1 MITLYALGLIL
12 ATSGTASDTSFA
24 VARVGAPPIQL
35 WMNGDRRFR
44 EGERVRVQVET
55 EVDGFLLV
63 LHSDTE
69 GRVRVLFPV
78 EPRDD
83 ALVQAR
89 RRYEVRAAD
98 NARDAFVAD
107 YEGTGLV
114 WAAVAADPWRFEE
127 ISRDGRWDYGR
138 LDVDRDADPERA
150 LTDLA
155 QRISSSRGF
164 DYDVLGY
171 RVYGSSLYTASYYP
185 RPIYIYDDYLFCG
198 GWNWRF
204 HGCNRWPLD
213 GGFHISVGYGG
224 FYDPWYYPYRYRYG
238 YGYGYPYRP
247 YYPYYPVR
255 PPIFVSGNRPYVA
268 GRPRGYTI
276 ERRGFGG
283 AGRTFA
289 GAGDVGRGS
298 TPINWR
304 ERDPERSRSRPS
316 TRESVGGVFG
326 PAGGTSTGSARPS
339 RGDGGG
345 NDRPTALPA
354 RPRGS
359 DRDGT
364 VDRGG
369 TVPSARPQSGGD
381 RGTPRP
387 AVERSRGNGRSRG
400 DLQITDGSERV
411 PAASAPGQ
419 ASGETG
425 PARRARSARSDDPG
439 EERLVRRGGS
449 TATERGNDGAR
460 PASRERYEAPPAARS
475 EPRAERRAPPAARSE
490 PRAERRASPAARS
503 EPRAERRAPPAARS
517 EPRAERRAPPA
528 ARSESRGGRSAP
540 PPSAR
545 SAPRTQ
551 SPPAARSA
559 PARGDG
565 GARGGRSAPSRSR
578 GRPDNG

>member
-1 MITLYALGLIL
+1 MITLYALSLVL
-12 ATSGTASDTSFA
+12 AAGGSASDTSLA
-24 VARVGAPPIQL
+24 VARTDAPPIQL
-35 WMNGDRRFR
+35 WMSGDRRFR

-78 EPRDD
+78 EPQDD

-127 ISRDGRWDYGR
+127 ISRDGRWDYSS

-155 QRISSSRGF
+155 QRISTSRGF

-171 RVYGSSLYTASYYP
+171 RVYGSRPYTASYYP
-185 RPIYIYDDYLFCG
+185 RPNYIYDDYLFCG
-198 GWNWRF
+198 GWSWRF

-213 GGFHISVGYGG
+213 GGFFIGVGYGG

-247 YYPYYPVR
+247 YYPYYYPIR
-255 PPIFVSGNRPYVA
+255 PPTFAGGNRPYVA

-283 AGRTFA
+283 TGRTFA
-289 GAGDVGRGS
+289 GTGDVGRGS
-298 TPINWR
+298 IPINWR

-316 TRESVGGVFG
+316 TRESVGGVYG
-326 PAGGTSTGSARPS
+326 PVGGTSSGTARPS

-345 NDRPTALPA
+345 NDRPAARPA

-359 DRDGT
+359 ERGGS

-369 TVPSARPQSGGD
+369 TVPSARPQSGGAD

-387 AVERSRGNGRSRG
+387 SVERSRGNGRSRG

-411 PAASAPGQ
+411 PAASERFQ
-419 ASGETG
+419 ASGESG
-425 PARRARSARSDDPG
+425 PARRARSARTDDPG
-439 EERLVRRGGS
+439 AERLVRRGGS
-449 TATERGNDGAR
+449 MATERGNEGAR
-460 PASRERYEAPPAARS
+460 AAPRERTEAPRVVRS
-475 EPRAERRAPPAARSE
+475 EPRGDRRAPPAARSE
-490 PRAERRASPAARS
+490 PRTERRD
-503 EPRAERRAPPAARS
+503 PPAARS
-517 EPRAERRAPPA
+517 EP
-528 ARSESRGGRSAP
+528 RGGRSAP

-545 SAPRTQ
+545 SEPRRA

-565 GARGGRSAPSRSR
+565 GGRGGQSAPSRSR
-578 GRPDNG
+578 GRGNNR

>member
-1 MITLYALGLIL
+1 MITLHALSLLL
-12 ATSGTASDTSFA
+12 ATNGAATDTAFA
-24 VARVGAPPIQL
+24 VARTDAPPIQL
-35 WMNGDRRFR
+35 WMSGDRRFR

-78 EPRDD
+78 EPQDD

-127 ISRDGRWDYGR
+127 ISRDGRWDYSS

-171 RVYGSSLYTASYYP
+171 RVYGSRPYTASYYP

-213 GGFHISVGYGG
+213 GGFFIGVGYGS

-247 YYPYYPVR
+247 FYPYYPIR
-255 PPIFVSGNRPYVA
+255 TPIFVSGNRPYVA

-283 AGRTFA
+283 TGRTFA
-289 GAGDVGRGS
+289 GTGDVGRGS
-298 TPINWR
+298 IPINWR
-304 ERDPERSRSRPS
+304 EREPERSRSRPA
-316 TRESVGGVFG
+316 TRESVGGGYG
-326 PAGGTSTGSARPS
+326 PVGGTSSGTARPS

-345 NDRPTALPA
+345 NDRPAARPA

-359 DRDGT
+359 ERGGS

-369 TVPSARPQSGGD
+369 TVPSARPQSGDD

-387 AVERSRGNGRSRG
+387 SVDRSRGSGRSRG
-400 DLQITDGSERV
+400 DLQISDGSERV
-411 PAASAPGQ
+411 PAASAPTQ
-419 ASGETG
+419 ASGEAG
-425 PARRARSARSDDPG
+425 PARRARSARGDDPG
-439 EERLVRRGGS
+439 AERLVRRGGS
-449 TATERGNDGAR
+449 MASERGNDERRA
-460 PASRERYEAPPAARS
+460 AARERSEAPPAARSAPRAERRDPPAARSVPRTERRDPPAARS
-475 EPRAERRAPPAARSE
+475 EPRAERRDPPAARSE
-490 PRAERRASPAARS
+490 PR
-503 EPRAERRAPPAARS
+503 
-517 EPRAERRAPPA
+517 
-528 ARSESRGGRSAP
+528 GGRSTPA
-540 PPSAR
+540 PSAR
-545 SAPRTQ
+545 SAPRRE
-551 SPPAARSA
+551 SPSAARSA

-565 GARGGRSAPSRSR
+565 GGRGGQSAPSRSR
-578 GRPDNG
+578 GRGNNR

>member
-1 MITLYALGLIL
+1 MITLYALSLL
-12 ATSGTASDTSFA
+12 LTTNGTASDTAFV
-24 VARVGAPPIQL
+24 VARTDAAPIQL
-35 WMNGDRRFR
+35 WMSGDRRFR

-78 EPRDD
+78 EPQDD

-127 ISRDGRWDYGR
+127 ISRDGRWDYNS
-138 LDVDRDADPERA
+138 LDVDRDADAERA

-171 RVYGSSLYTASYYP
+171 RVYGSVTYTASYYP

-213 GGFHISVGYGG
+213 GGFHIGVGYGG
-224 FYDPWYYPYRYRYG
+224 FYDPWYSPYRYRYG

-247 YYPYYPVR
+247 YYPYYPIR
-255 PPIFVSGNRPYVA
+255 PPTFGGGNRPYIA
-268 GRPRGYTI
+268 GRPRGYTV
-276 ERRGFGG
+276 ERTRFGG
-283 AGRTFA
+283 TGRTFA
-289 GAGDVGRGS
+289 GRGDVGGS
-298 TPINWR
+298 SIPINWR

-326 PAGGTSTGSARPS
+326 PVGGTSSGTARPS

-345 NDRPTALPA
+345 NDRPAARPA

-359 DRDGT
+359 ERGGS

-369 TVPSARPQSGGD
+369 TVPSARPESGGD
-381 RGTPRP
+381 RAAPRP
-387 AVERSRGNGRSRG
+387 SVERARGSGRSRG
-400 DLQITDGSERV
+400 DLQISDGSERV
-411 PAASAPGQ
+411 PAASAPSQ
-419 ASGETG
+419 ASGDAG
-425 PARRARSARSDDPG
+425 PARRARSARTDDPG
-439 EERLVRRGGS
+439 PERLVRRSSGS
-449 TATERGNDGAR
+449 MATARGNDGAR
-460 PASRERYEAPPAARS
+460 AASRNRDEAPPAARS
-475 EPRAERRAPPAARSE
+475 APRAERRDPPAARSAPRTERRDPPAARSE
-490 PRAERRASPAARS
+490 P
-503 EPRAERRAPPAARS
+503 
-517 EPRAERRAPPA
+517 
-528 ARSESRGGRSAP
+528 RGGRSAP

-545 SAPRTQ
+545 SEPRRQ

-565 GARGGRSAPSRSR
+565 GGRGGQSAPSRSR
-578 GRPDNG
+578 GRGNDR